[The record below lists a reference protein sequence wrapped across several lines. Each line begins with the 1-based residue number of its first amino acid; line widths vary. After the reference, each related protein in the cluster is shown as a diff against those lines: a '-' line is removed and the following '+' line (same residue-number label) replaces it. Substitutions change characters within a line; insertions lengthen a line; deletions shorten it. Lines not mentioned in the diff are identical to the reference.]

1 MGQFSSLA
9 SCSDLSDCWWL
20 QKKPFEFTDIQSGV
34 IRLSVYIFFQWST
47 VSLCPESSLWAP
59 SREARVGAT
68 MMKWFSYYCQSRL
81 LLHSTAAQQL
91 FLESSSVE
99 TWVKQPEQART
110 QHCNRLVHSA
120 MLIGGVVSSW
130 PPLLVGW
137 LAFGHFPHQRLTHP
151 NHYPDVTSH
160 HTATLVRQQISFA

>member
-1 MGQFSSLA
+1 MASEKAVWIYRYPVWCYSPFCVHFFPMIDSFAVPWKFAMGSIPRSA
-9 SCSDLSDCWWL
+9 CWSNDD
-20 QKKPFEFTDIQSGV
+20 EMIQ
-34 IRLSVYIFFQWST
+34 
-47 VSLCPESSLWAP
+47 
-59 SREARVGAT
+59 
-68 MMKWFSYYCQSRL
+68 L
-81 LLHSTAAQQL
+81 LLPVTPIIAFDCSTTTI